1 MEGSLAIVPGGPYT
15 AAAMRRM
22 LLVVAFLGAVAAF
35 ALLLGGCGDSASSE
49 EKSLTKKQFVQ
60 RAEAFC
66 NREYKPEERD
76 MEKYADE
83 HGLLFGGGE
92 PWEQEVL
99 NEAVVND
106 YVRDK
111 IAFFKS
117 LPPPEGDEKE
127 VRAMI
132 KAFEDGLEKTE
143 EKPALLA
150 EGRPGREPLPDPYEA
165 SYRTTSAYGPWLC
178 GQP

>member
-1 MEGSLAIVPGGPYT
+1 
-15 AAAMRRM
+15 MRRKA
-22 LLVVAFLGAVAAF
+22 LVVLLACVVGALVA
-35 ALLLGGCGDSASSE
+35 GGCGDGDQPE
-49 EKSLTKKQFVQ
+49 EKTLTKKQFVAK
-60 RAEAFC
+60 AEAFC
-66 NREYKPEERD
+66 DKEYRAEERD
-76 MEKYADE
+76 MERYADE

-99 NEAVVND
+99 NEAVIFD

-117 LPPPEGDEKE
+117 LPAPEGDEKE

-132 KAFEDGLEKTE
+132 EAFEEGLEKSE
-143 EKPALLA
+143 EEPASLA
-150 EGRPGREPLPDPYEA
+150 EPRPGQKPLDNPFEKSYE
-165 SYRTTSAYGPWLC
+165 TTSAYGPWLC